1 MSGRLVLVRHGQS
14 YGNVDRRLDTRPPG
28 SELTPLGR
36 DQARAFARDGL
47 SRPGLLLHSVA
58 TRAAQTAAEIS
69 AEVDVPASE
78 VIGIHEVQVGELEN
92 RSDDDAVAE
101 FDAIYKRWHEGERD
115 VPLPG
120 GETGNQVLDRYL
132 PVVTHLRMRYLDDD
146 EWTSDIIVV
155 SHGAAIRLTAAV
167 LAGVE
172 SSFVL
177 DHHLKNTEAVVLA
190 PVTDG
195 RWSCVQWGT
204 LTPPFYPEPDVTPV
218 TDAVESGIDPM
229 G

>member
-14 YGNVDRRLDTRPPG
+14 YANVDKRLDTRPPG
-28 SELTPLGR
+28 AELTQLGR
-36 DQARAFARDGL
+36 DQARAFARAAT

-58 TRAAQTAAEIS
+58 TRAVQTAAETS

-78 VIGIHEVQVGELEN
+78 VTGIHEVQVGDLEN
-92 RSDDDAVAE
+92 RNDQEAVDE
-101 FDAIYKRWHEGERD
+101 FDATYRRWLDGERD
-115 VPLPG
+115 VSMPG
-120 GETGNQVLDRYL
+120 GESANDVLDRYL
-132 PVVTHLRMRYLDDD
+132 PVLDELRVRYLDDD
-146 EWTSDIIVV
+146 DWTSDIIVV

-177 DHHLKNTEAVVLA
+177 DHHLANTEAVVLT
-190 PVTDG
+190 PITDG
-195 RWSCVQWGT
+195 RWSCAQWGT
-204 LTPPFYPEPDVTPV
+204 HTPPFELAPDEV
-218 TDAVESGIDPM
+218 AAESISDPM

>member
-14 YGNVDRRLDTRPPG
+14 FGNVDRRLDTRPPG

-36 DQARAFARDGL
+36 DQARAFARDL
-47 SRPGLLLHSVA
+47 TSLPGLLLHSVA

-78 VIGIHEVQVGELEN
+78 VVGIHEVQVGDLEN
-92 RSDDDAVAE
+92 RNDDAAVAE
-101 FDAIYKRWHEGERD
+101 FDAIYQRWHEGERD

-120 GETGNQVLDRYL
+120 GETANQLLDRYL
-132 PVVTHLRMRYLDDD
+132 PVLTDLRMRYLDDD
-146 EWTSDIIVV
+146 DWTSDIVVV

-177 DHHLKNTEAVVLA
+177 DHHLANTEAVVLT

-204 LTPPFYPEPDVTPV
+204 LAPPFYPAPDAKPV
-218 TDAVESGIDPM
+218 VDAVESGADPM

>member
-78 VIGIHEVQVGELEN
+78 VTGIHEVQVGELEN

-132 PVVTHLRMRYLDDD
+132 PVVTDLRMRYLDDD

-204 LTPPFYPEPDVTPV
+204 LKPPFYPEADVTAV
-218 TDAVESGIDPM
+218 TDAVESGSDPM

>member
-14 YGNVDRRLDTRPPG
+14 VGNVDRRLDTRPPG
-28 SELTPLGR
+28 SELTTLGR
-36 DQARAFARDGL
+36 DQARTFARDGL

-69 AEVDVPASE
+69 AEVGVPACE
-78 VIGIHEVQVGELEN
+78 VTGIHEVQVGELEN
-92 RSDDDAVAE
+92 RSDDEAVAQ
-101 FDAIYKRWHEGERD
+101 FDAIYKRWHEGERE
-115 VPLPG
+115 VPMPG
-120 GETGNQVLDRYL
+120 GENANQVLDRYL
-132 PVVTHLRMRYLDDD
+132 SVLTDLRMRYLDDH
-146 EWTSDIIVV
+146 EWTSDIVVV

-195 RWSCVQWGT
+195 RWSCVQWGSQM
-204 LTPPFYPEPDVTPV
+204 PPFYPEPE
-218 TDAVESGIDPM
+218 TDGVQPGTDPM

>member
-14 YGNVDRRLDTRPPG
+14 FGNVDRRLDTRPPG

-36 DQARAFARDGL
+36 EQARTFARNGL
-47 SRPGLLLHSVA
+47 RRPGLLLHSVA

-69 AEVDVPASE
+69 AELEVPASE
-78 VIGIHEVQVGELEN
+78 VTGIHEVQVGELEN
-92 RSDDDAVAE
+92 RSDDAAVAE
-101 FDAIYKRWHEGERD
+101 FDAIYQRWHEGERD

-120 GETGNQVLDRYL
+120 GETANQVLDRYL
-132 PVVTHLRMRYLDDD
+132 PVVTELRVRYLDDH
-146 EWTSDIIVV
+146 EWTSDIVVV
-155 SHGAAIRLTAAV
+155 SHGAAIRLAAAT

-195 RWSCVQWGT
+195 RWSCVQWGD
-204 LTPPFYPEPDVTPV
+204 LTPPFYPEPDATPV
-218 TDAVESGIDPM
+218 TDAVESGADPM